1 MEIGACLREGSAPP
15 RDHHHHHRPPPVWVF
30 HRRRQFCVFQ
40 HRSTVAG
47 ENQKPGSKSMFAPIF
62 ACRDLFLSGPIPIP
76 VALGR
81 IKSTC
86 NAETWNF
93 HPRFASR
100 RYTQDRAGTVGQV
113 GYSDVFQPFVRR
125 RCWCYDCR
133 AARFHHFQNRQKHPW
148 SSAIDFDASYSIRRS
163 RDEAPTIGAQDK
175 QNSDVGE
182 RTEK

>member
-1 MEIGACLREGSAPP
+1 MEIGACFREVRLLVTIIIIIVRRQSGCFI
-15 RDHHHHHRPPPVWVF
+15 V
-30 HRRRQFCVFQ
+30 RRQFCVFQ

-47 ENQKPGSKSMFAPIF
+47 ENQKPGSKSMFAAIF

-93 HPRFASR
+93 HPRFASP

-133 AARFHHFQNRQKHPW
+133 AARFHHFQNRQKHP
-148 SSAIDFDASYSIRRS
+148 
-163 RDEAPTIGAQDK
+163 
-175 QNSDVGE
+175 
-182 RTEK
+182 